1 MSQVTT
7 LPPRKAST
15 GSNQIGD
22 YRKYYIKIIITV
34 VDCDTKK
41 KSRFST
47 FNSTAVVKLLL
58 TPPGTVAVWFYGH
71 VQTCLTRFK

>member
-58 TPPGTVAVWFYGH
+58 TPPRNCC
-71 VQTCLTRFK
+71 CLVLWSCANLSDQI